1 VLELVQPGG
10 VDADLE
16 RALLELGDDVPDT
29 PRQTS
34 ERRELREDIGS
45 EPVRLQ
51 PVLDLARNNF
61 DRLLLDQR
69 DRVELRVEDP

>member
-1 VLELVQPGG
+1 MLELLQPRW

-16 RALLELGDDVPDT
+16 RALLELGDDVPDA
-29 PRQTS
+29 PRQTG
-34 ERRELREDIGS
+34 ERRELREGIGG

-51 PVLDLARNNF
+51 PALDLARNNF

-69 DRVELRVEDP
+69 DRIELRVEDP